1 MKMSEEEKEE
11 MTDWLIAREECVEES
26 SKEEILKKENKELR
40 EKAKELEIDLTTVYI
55 KGVEDGKEKYKQ
67 KIKDKIEELK
77 DKAKGIAGTY
87 QYADSQEDLQEKK
100 NKVIELRTKAEA
112 LEELLQESEDK

>member
-87 QYADSQEDLQEKK
+87 QYADSQEHLQEKK
-100 NKVIELRTKAEA
+100 NKVIELRTKAMA
-112 LEELLQESEDK
+112 LEELLKEEDK

>member
-26 SKEEILKKENKELR
+26 SKEEILEKENKELR
-40 EKAKELEIDLTTVYI
+40 KKVKELEIDLTTVYI

-67 KIKDKIEELK
+67 KIKDKIKEINKEYNRIHAQHYRDCGILEEK
-77 DKAKGIAGTY
+77 CKAKKEG
-87 QYADSQEDLQEKK
+87 
-100 NKVIELRTKAEA
+100 